1 MDRLDAMTLFVR
13 VSELGSFSAAAQQL
27 GVARSMVTRQ
37 IAALEAHLGAKLMV
51 RSTRRL
57 ALTPA
62 GTAYLEKCRV
72 ILNLVESAESGIEDE
87 RHSPRGLIRLS
98 LPLAFGL
105 KKITP
110 LLLDFTQRYPDV
122 SLQLGYTDRRVHL
135 IEDGID
141 LSIRITLRLAS
152 NDIAR
157 KLGEIHM
164 HTIASPV
171 YLARHGRPKHPTEL
185 LHHECLA
192 YTANG
197 DSQTWQYLAADV
209 PINIPIHARIS
220 ANNGEALVAAAA
232 QGLGITY
239 QPDFIT
245 EDHLKTGKVEKILA
259 EFQIPKL
266 GIYALLPSNRQV
278 PHRVRVLIDFL
289 AKHLTQAASDQP
301 I

>member
-1 MDRLDAMTLFVR
+1 
-13 VSELGSFSAAAQQL
+13 
-27 GVARSMVTRQ
+27 MVTRQ